1 MALPL
6 IGITTHAPGAQ
17 HRAALD
23 GLLALIVGAVERA
36 GGLPLLIPPWLAAP
50 ALAAM
55 LGRIDGL
62 LLAGGGDLDPA
73 LLYGAAHTAAI
84 GGIEPE
90 RDQAE
95 LTLLRVALAAPKPVF
110 GICRGA
116 QISGMW
122 RLAAHYT
129 PIPAESTGALRHT
142 YFPDHPL
149 DLRPHLVQVAEGSR
163 LAAIIGR
170 PELPVNSLHHQ
181 ACRSVAGAL
190 RVAATAPGLV
200 EAVELADHPFAL
212 AVQWH
217 PEALPGVAEQRAL
230 FEAFVAACK

>member
-73 LLYGAAHTAAI
+73 LYGAAHTAAI

-116 QISGMW
+116 QILNVALGGTLYADTSE
-122 RLAAHYT
+122 H
-129 PIPAESTGALRHT
+129 PGALRHT

-190 RVAATAPGLV
+190 RVAATAPDGLV